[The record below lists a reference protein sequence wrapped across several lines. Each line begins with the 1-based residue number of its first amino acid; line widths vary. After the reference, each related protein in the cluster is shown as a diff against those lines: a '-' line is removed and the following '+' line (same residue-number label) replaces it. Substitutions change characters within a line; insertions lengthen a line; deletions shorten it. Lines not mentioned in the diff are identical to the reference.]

1 MKNSEIDK
9 TTKAEMKKQVED
21 LIMSDRNLNTDI
33 EESAKKV
40 QNSQEV
46 AEDVVKEME
55 KIIKSNKCNI
65 LGLATR

>member
-1 MKNSEIDK
+1 
-9 TTKAEMKKQVED
+9 MKKQVED

-65 LGLATR
+65 LGLA

>member
-21 LIMSDRNLNTDI
+21 LIMSDRNLNTGI

-55 KIIKSNKCNI
+55 KIIKSNKYNI
-65 LGLATR
+65 LGLA

>member
-21 LIMSDRNLNTDI
+21 LIMSDRNLNTYI

-55 KIIKSNKCNI
+55 KIIKSNKYNI
-65 LGLATR
+65 LGLA

>member
-21 LIMSDRNLNTDI
+21 LIMSDRNLNTGI

-65 LGLATR
+65 LGLA

>member
-46 AEDVVKEME
+46 AEDVAKEME

-65 LGLATR
+65 LGLA

>member
-9 TTKAEMKKQVED
+9 TTKVEMKKQVED

-46 AEDVVKEME
+46 AEDVAKEME

>member
-55 KIIKSNKCNI
+55 KIIESNKCNI
-65 LGLATR
+65 LGLA

>member
-1 MKNSEIDK
+1 MKNSEKDK

-65 LGLATR
+65 LGLA

>member
-40 QNSQEV
+40 QNIQEV
-46 AEDVVKEME
+46 AEDVV
-55 KIIKSNKCNI
+55 KSNKCNI
-65 LGLATR
+65 LGLA

>member
-21 LIMSDRNLNTDI
+21 LITSDRNLNTDI

-65 LGLATR
+65 LGLA

>member
-55 KIIKSNKCNI
+55 KIIKSNKYNI
-65 LGLATR
+65 LGLA

>member
-21 LIMSDRNLNTDI
+21 LIMSDRNLNTYI

-65 LGLATR
+65 LGLA

>member
-21 LIMSDRNLNTDI
+21 LIMSDRNLNTDT

-65 LGLATR
+65 LGLA

>member
-55 KIIKSNKCNI
+55 KIIKSNKWNI
-65 LGLATR
+65 IGLA

>member
-33 EESAKKV
+33 EGSAKKV

-46 AEDVVKEME
+46 AEDVAKEME

>member
-65 LGLATR
+65 LGLA

>member
-46 AEDVVKEME
+46 AEDVAKEME